1 MFPCILYRD
10 KDKKVERSFIKNKM
24 ASRPEYVTE
33 LSTNNFE
40 ATADEALTKI
50 IETLKLWNLTKN
62 NMCIFLSRIRSH
74 SNINRWSIIFCV
86 SLKNFENCSLSFKAD
101 VEQLKT
107 DRIFEKYFKKQFS
120 NLKAYKWL
128 RKKSSSIQIIEK

>member
-10 KDKKVERSFIKNKM
+10 KENKVERASSFIKNKM

-50 IETLKLWNLTKN
+50 IETLKL
-62 NMCIFLSRIRSH
+62 
-74 SNINRWSIIFCV
+74 
-86 SLKNFENCSLSFKAD
+86 
-101 VEQLKT
+101 
-107 DRIFEKYFKKQFS
+107 
-120 NLKAYKWL
+120 
-128 RKKSSSIQIIEK
+128 